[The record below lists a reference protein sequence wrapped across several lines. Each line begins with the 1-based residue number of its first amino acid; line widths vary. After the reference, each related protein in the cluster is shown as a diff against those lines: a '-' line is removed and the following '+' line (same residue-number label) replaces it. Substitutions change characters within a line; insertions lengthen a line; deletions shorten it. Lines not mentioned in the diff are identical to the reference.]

1 MWTNFY
7 GCVFKAQACLPLVG
21 PRGAEDADR
30 RLATSSS
37 NGSARRLCLAAC
49 PLLLRERLPQKQK
62 EQGLGCRRHPSGHPN
77 GTWVFPFAPD
87 ICTIRVCTFSPG

>member
-37 NGSARRLCLAAC
+37 NGSARRVCLAAC
-49 PLLLRERLPQKQK
+49 PLLLRNRLQKKNK
-62 EQGLGCRRHPSGHPN
+62 ELAAYVILWDTPM
-77 GTWVFPFAPD
+77 APGYSHLHL
-87 ICTIRVCTFSPG
+87 TFVL